1 MTRED
6 QGAGANLL
14 AMHRRSG
21 KWLVVLSGFIVALS
35 LLDTLTKVENIWFFP
50 ELSVMFLSL
59 VALGLLALER
69 QKHQQSESRFRALV
83 ETSPD
88 GIIEVD
94 DTGTILYCN
103 ASYLRL
109 VGAEQPEQVIGQR
122 VMRFLH
128 ADYHPVVG
136 SRLQSLD
143 QLAQIPFIEERYVRL
158 DGTVIPVEVG
168 AARTTTNPPKLMA
181 IVRDISRHK
190 QAEEA
195 LRASEAR
202 FRALVQNSFDV
213 TLIVNVLGDVL
224 YASPN
229 APRLRLQKM
238 AREGKPNVFH
248 YLSSEDVERCR
259 HLLDRLLASPG
270 EVIQT
275 EVSAPLER
283 GGIGWFEIWG
293 QNQLADS
300 AVGGIVLN
308 IRDISDR
315 KAYQSTIEHLAY
327 HDPLT
332 GLPNRRMLREQADQF
347 LAHSQRG
354 GREATLIYLDLDRF
368 KEVND
373 TLGHE
378 AGDELLVQVARR
390 IQNCVRSGDLLSR
403 LGGDEFAI
411 LLGETTIEG
420 ATDAARRVLAVLQQP
435 FTVADTTL
443 RIGASLGL
451 GVYPRDGHSLDDL
464 MRAADVAMYR
474 AKEHGTGL
482 MFYSPEL
489 DRYSRE
495 RLNLI
500 QDLREALNNGEIYL
514 EYQPILDTH
523 CKRWIKVETLA
534 RWKHP
539 NQGLISPA
547 RFIPLAE
554 ETGLIRDLD
563 HLVLDKA
570 CQEASLLGWSIA
582 VNISPRTLY
591 DSSFAEMVAATLQKS
606 GLEPGKL
613 HLEIT
618 ETALIQNLPR
628 AVQHLRALRYLGVRV
643 ALDDFG
649 VGHTSMSYLKDL
661 PIDLLK
667 IDRSFIRGIGRD
679 SREEA
684 ILRTI
689 LLLGEGLGL
698 RTVAEGVET
707 PEQMAWLQE
716 RGCHLLQGFGI
727 ARPQPKENLIISREP
742 VLLGEE
748 VGF

>member
-1 MTRED
+1 
-6 QGAGANLL
+6 
-14 AMHRRSG
+14 MHWRSG
-21 KWLVVLSGFIVALS
+21 KWLIVLSGFIIALS
-35 LLDTLTKVENIWFFP
+35 LLDTATRIESVWYFP
-50 ELSVMFLSL
+50 ELAVMLLSL
-59 VALGLLALER
+59 LAIGSLALER
-69 QKHQQSESRFRALV
+69 QKHQQSDSRFRALV

-94 DTGTILYCN
+94 DSGTILYCN

-109 VGAEQPEQVIGQR
+109 VGAARPEQVVGQK
-122 VMRFLH
+122 VTRFLH
-128 ADYHPVVG
+128 RDYHPVLCN
-136 SRLQSLD
+136 RIQSLD
-143 QLAQIPFIEERYVRL
+143 QLGQVPFIEEKYVRL

-168 AARTTTNPPKLMA
+168 AARTSASPSRLMA

-190 QAEEA
+190 EVEEA

-202 FRALVQNSFDV
+202 FRALVQHSFDV
-213 TLIVNVLGDVL
+213 TLIVNAQGDIL

-229 APRLRLQKM
+229 ASRLRLRQV
-238 AREGKPNVFH
+238 ARGGKPNIFD
-248 YLSSEDVERCR
+248 YILIDDIERLK
-259 HLLDRLLASPG
+259 HLLDRLLTRPD

-275 EVSAPLER
+275 EVCVPLER
-283 GGIGWFEIWG
+283 SGTGWFEIWA
-293 QNQLADS
+293 QNQLADA

-308 IRDISDR
+308 IRDISER
-315 KAYQSTIEHLAY
+315 KAYQATIEHLAY

-347 LAHSQRG
+347 LAQSKRA

-390 IQNCVRSGDLLSR
+390 IQHCVRSGDLLAR

-411 LLGETTIEG
+411 LLGEATIEG
-420 ATDAARRVLAVLQQP
+420 ATDAAQRVLSVLQQP

-451 GVYPRDGHSLDDL
+451 GVYPRDGQNLDDL
-464 MRAADVAMYR
+464 MRVADIAMYR

-500 QDLREALNNGEIYL
+500 QDLREALAQGEIYL

-523 CKRWIKVETLA
+523 RNRWIKVEALA

-539 NQGLISPA
+539 SRGPISPA
-547 RFIPLAE
+547 SFIPLAE

-563 HLVLDKA
+563 HLVLNKA
-570 CQEASLLGWSIA
+570 CYEASLLGLSIA

-591 DSSFAEMVAATLQKS
+591 DSSFVEVVAAALEKS
-606 GLEPGKL
+606 GLEAGKL
-613 HLEIT
+613 HIEIT

-628 AVQHLRALRYLGVRV
+628 AIQHLSNLRKLGVRI

-667 IDRSFIRGIGRD
+667 IDCSFIGGIGRD
-679 SREEA
+679 TREEA

-707 PEQMAWLQE
+707 IEQMVWLQE

-727 ARPQPKENLIISREP
+727 ALPQPKESIVNSREL
-742 VLLGEE
+742 VLIGEE
-748 VGF
+748 IEL

>member
-1 MTRED
+1 MYW
-6 QGAGANLL
+6 
-14 AMHRRSG
+14 RSG
-21 KWLVVLSGFIVALS
+21 KWLIMLSGFVVALS
-35 LLDTLTKVENIWFFP
+35 LLDTITKVEHVWYLP
-50 ELSVMFLSL
+50 ELAVMLLSL
-59 VALGLLALER
+59 VAIGLLALER

-94 DTGTILYCN
+94 ENGTILYCN
-103 ASYLRL
+103 ASYLQL
-109 VGAEQPEQVIGQR
+109 VGAEQPEQVIGQK

-128 ADYHPVVG
+128 PDYHPVVG
-136 SRLQSLD
+136 SRIQSLD
-143 QLAQIPFIEERYVRL
+143 QMAQIPFIEEKYVRL
-158 DGTVIPVEVG
+158 DGTVVPVEVG

-202 FRALVQNSFDV
+202 FRALVQNSYDV

-229 APRLRLQKM
+229 APRLRLRKM
-238 AREGKPNVFH
+238 HGDKPNIFH
-248 YLSSEDVERCR
+248 YLSAEDAARCK
-259 HLLDRLLASPG
+259 HLLDRLIFNPG
-270 EVIQT
+270 EIIQT
-275 EVSAPLER
+275 EVCAPLER
-283 GGIGWFEIWG
+283 GGMGWFEIWG
-293 QNQLADS
+293 QNQVADP

-308 IRDISDR
+308 IRDISER

-354 GREATLIYLDLDRF
+354 GREATLIYLDLDHF

-390 IQNCVRSGDLLSR
+390 IQNCVRSGDLLAR

-411 LLGETTIEG
+411 LLGETTLEG

-451 GVYPRDGHSLDDL
+451 GVYPRDGQNLDDL
-464 MRAADVAMYR
+464 MRVADVAMYR

-482 MFYSPEL
+482 MFYSPDL

-500 QDLREALNNGEIYL
+500 QDLREALYKGEIYL

-523 CKRWIKVETLA
+523 SERWIKVEALA

-539 NQGLISPA
+539 SQGLISPA
-547 RFIPLAE
+547 SFIPLAE

-570 CQEASLLGWSIA
+570 CHEASLLGLSIA

-591 DSSFAEMVAATLQKS
+591 DSSFVEVVAAVLHKS
-606 GLEPGKL
+606 GLEPENL

-628 AVQHLRALRYLGVRV
+628 AVQHLSALRQLGVRV

-667 IDRSFIRGIGRD
+667 IDRSFIHGIGRD
-679 SREEA
+679 SKEEA

-707 PEQMAWLQE
+707 PEQIAWLQE

-727 ARPQPKENLIISREP
+727 ARPQSKEGLINWREP
-742 VLLGEE
+742 VLRGRT
-748 VGF
+748 

>member
-1 MTRED
+1 
-6 QGAGANLL
+6 
-14 AMHRRSG
+14 MHWRSG
-21 KWLVVLSGFIVALS
+21 KWLIILSGFVVALS
-35 LLDTLTKVENIWFFP
+35 LLDIVTRVEHIWYFP
-50 ELSVMFLSL
+50 ELAVMFSSL
-59 VALGLLALER
+59 VVIGFLALER

-94 DTGTILYCN
+94 DAGTILYCN

-109 VGAEQPEQVIGQR
+109 VGAQRPEQVIGQK

-128 ADYHPVVG
+128 PDYHSVVD
-136 SRLQSLD
+136 SRIQNLEE
-143 QLAQIPFIEERYVRL
+143 LAQIPFIEEKYIRL

-168 AARTTTNPPKLMA
+168 AARTSTNPTKLMA

-202 FRALVQNSFDV
+202 FRALVQHSFDV

-229 APRLRLQKM
+229 ASRFRVRQV
-238 AREGKPNVFH
+238 ARGGGGKPNILD
-248 YLSSEDVERCR
+248 YLSTEDRAR
-259 HLLDRLLASPG
+259 FKHLLERLLAKPA
-270 EVIQT
+270 EVVQT
-275 EVSAPLER
+275 EVCVPLER
-283 GGIGWFEIWG
+283 SVMGWFEIWG
-293 QNQLADS
+293 QNQLANP

-308 IRDISDR
+308 IRDISER

-327 HDPLT
+327 HDPIT

-347 LAHSQRG
+347 LAQSQRA

-390 IQNCVRSGDLLSR
+390 IQNCVRSGDLLAR

-451 GVYPRDGHSLDDL
+451 GVYPRDGNNLDDL
-464 MRAADVAMYR
+464 MRVADIAMYR

-495 RLNLI
+495 RLILI
-500 QDLREALNNGEIYL
+500 QDLREALAGGEIYL

-523 CKRWIKVETLA
+523 RKRWIKVEALA

-539 NQGLISPA
+539 LRGPISPVT
-547 RFIPLAE
+547 FIPLAE

-563 HLVLDKA
+563 HLVLEKA
-570 CQEASLLGWSIA
+570 CYEASLLGLSVA

-591 DSSFAEMVAATLQKS
+591 DSSFVDMVSAALEKS
-606 GLEPGKL
+606 ALKPEHL

-628 AVQHLRALRYLGVRV
+628 AVQHLSALRQLGVRI

-667 IDRSFIRGIGRD
+667 IDRSFISGIGRD
-679 SREEA
+679 TREEA

-707 PEQMAWLQE
+707 AEQIAWLQE

-727 ARPQPKENLIISREP
+727 ARPQPKESLLNPREP

-748 VGF
+748 IGL

>member
-1 MTRED
+1 M
-6 QGAGANLL
+6 
-14 AMHRRSG
+14 
-21 KWLVVLSGFIVALS
+21 LSGFVVALS
-35 LLDTLTKVENIWFFP
+35 LLDTLTKVENIWYFP
-50 ELSVMFLSL
+50 ELTVMFLSL

-94 DTGTILYCN
+94 ETGTILYCN

-109 VGAEQPEQVIGQR
+109 VGAKQLEQVIGQK

-128 ADYHPVVG
+128 PDYHPVVSG
-136 SRLQSLD
+136 RIQSLD
-143 QLAQIPFIEERYVRL
+143 QLAQIPFVEEKYVRL

-168 AARTTTNPPKLMA
+168 AARTSTNPSKLMA

-190 QAEEA
+190 RAEEA

-229 APRLRLQKM
+229 AHRFRLRRMVQ
-238 AREGKPNVFH
+238 EGKPNIFH
-248 YLSSEDVERCR
+248 FLSAEDAARCR
-259 HLLDRLLASPG
+259 HLVDRLLASPG

-283 GGIGWFEIWG
+283 GGVGWFEIWG
-293 QNQLADS
+293 QNQLADP

-308 IRDISDR
+308 VRDISER

-332 GLPNRRMLREQADQF
+332 GLPNRRMLREQADHF

-378 AGDELLVQVARR
+378 AGDELLAQVARR
-390 IQNCVRSGDLLSR
+390 LQNCVRSSDLLAR

-411 LLGETTIEG
+411 LLGETTTEG
-420 ATDAARRVLAVLQQP
+420 ATDAAQRVLAVLQKP

-451 GVYPRDGHSLDDL
+451 AVYPRDGQNLDDL

-474 AKEHGTGL
+474 AKEHGMGL
-482 MFYSPEL
+482 MFYSQEL

-500 QDLREALNNGEIYL
+500 QDLREALIKGEIYL
-514 EYQPILDTH
+514 EYQPILDTQN
-523 CKRWIKVETLA
+523 KRWIKVEALA

-539 NQGLISPA
+539 RHGSISPA
-547 RFIPLAE
+547 NFIPLAE

-570 CQEASLLGWSIA
+570 CREASLLGWSIS

-591 DSSFAEMVAATLQKS
+591 DTGFAEAVAAVLQKS
-606 GLEPGKL
+606 GLNPGKL

-628 AVQHLRALRYLGVRV
+628 AVQHLSALRQLGVRV

-667 IDRSFIRGIGRD
+667 IDRSFIHGIGRD

-707 PEQMAWLQE
+707 SEQMAWLQE
-716 RGCHLLQGFGI
+716 RGCHLLQGFAI
-727 ARPQPKENLIISREP
+727 ARPQPKEAFNNPREP
-742 VLLGEE
+742 VLIGDEI
-748 VGF
+748 GF

>member
-1 MTRED
+1 
-6 QGAGANLL
+6 
-14 AMHRRSG
+14 MHWRSG
-21 KWLVVLSGFIVALS
+21 KWLIILSGFVVALS
-35 LLDTLTKVENIWFFP
+35 LLDIVTKVEHIWYFP
-50 ELSVMFLSL
+50 ELAVMFLSL
-59 VALGLLALER
+59 VVIGFLALER

-94 DTGTILYCN
+94 DAGTILYCN

-109 VGAEQPEQVIGQR
+109 VGAQRPEQVIGQK

-128 ADYHPVVG
+128 PDYHPVVD
-136 SRLQSLD
+136 SRIQNLEE
-143 QLAQIPFIEERYVRL
+143 LAQIPFIEEKYIRL

-168 AARTTTNPPKLMA
+168 AARTSTNPPKLMA

-202 FRALVQNSFDV
+202 FRALVQHSFDV
-213 TLIVNVLGDVL
+213 TLIVSVLGDVL

-229 APRLRLQKM
+229 APRLRIRKM
-238 AREGKPNVFH
+238 AGGTNIFD
-248 YLSSEDVERCR
+248 YLSIEDVERCK
-259 HLLDRLLASPG
+259 HLLDCLLLRPG
-270 EVIQT
+270 EIVQT
-275 EVSAPLER
+275 EVCLPLER

-293 QNQLADS
+293 QNQLTDT

-308 IRDISDR
+308 IRDISER

-332 GLPNRRMLREQADQF
+332 GLSNRRMLREQADQF
-347 LAHSQRG
+347 LAQSQRG

-390 IQNCVRSGDLLSR
+390 IQNCVRSGDLLAR

-451 GVYPRDGHSLDDL
+451 GVYPRDGHNLDDL
-464 MRAADVAMYR
+464 MRVADIAMYR

-500 QDLREALNNGEIYL
+500 QDLREALAGGEIYL

-523 CKRWIKVETLA
+523 CKRWIKVEALA

-539 NQGLISPA
+539 LRGPISPVT
-547 RFIPLAE
+547 FIPLAE

-563 HLVLDKA
+563 HLVLEKA
-570 CQEASLLGWSIA
+570 CYEASLLGLSVA

-591 DSSFAEMVAATLQKS
+591 DSSFVDMVSAALEKS
-606 GLEPGKL
+606 ALKPEHL

-628 AVQHLRALRYLGVRV
+628 AVQHLSALRQLGVRI

-667 IDRSFIRGIGRD
+667 IDRSFINGIGRD
-679 SREEA
+679 TREEA

-707 PEQMAWLQE
+707 AEQIAWLQE

-727 ARPQPKENLIISREP
+727 ARPQPKESLLNPREP

-748 VGF
+748 IGL

>member
-1 MTRED
+1 MS
-6 QGAGANLL
+6 LL
-14 AMHRRSG
+14 AIGS
-21 KWLVVLSGFIVALS
+21 
-35 LLDTLTKVENIWFFP
+35 
-50 ELSVMFLSL
+50 
-59 VALGLLALER
+59 LALER
-69 QKHQQSESRFRALV
+69 QKHQRSENRFRALV

-94 DTGTILYCN
+94 DSGTILYCN

-109 VGAEQPEQVIGQR
+109 VGATQPDQVIGQK
-122 VMRFLH
+122 VTRFL
-128 ADYHPVVG
+128 DPDFHPMLTRRIQTL
-136 SRLQSLD
+136 S
-143 QLAQIPFIEERYVRL
+143 QLGQVPFLEQRYVRL
-158 DGTVIPVEVG
+158 DGTVVPVEVG
-168 AARTTTNPPKLMA
+168 AARTSVNPIKLMA

-190 QAEEA
+190 RAEEA

-213 TLIVNVLGDVL
+213 TLIVNVSGEVL

-229 APRLRLQKM
+229 SSRLRVRS
-238 AREGKPNVFH
+238 AIRGGRPNIFDHV
-248 YLSSEDVERCR
+248 LPEDRVRLE
-259 HLLDRLLASPG
+259 HLLERLLARPK
-270 EVIQT
+270 EVVQT
-275 EVSAPLER
+275 EVCVPLEH
-283 GGIGWFEIWG
+283 GGTGWFEIWG
-293 QNQLADS
+293 QNQLADA

-308 IRDISDR
+308 IRDISER

-347 LAHSQRG
+347 LAQSQRA

-390 IQNCVRSGDLLSR
+390 IQHCVRSGDLLAR

-420 ATDAARRVLAVLQQP
+420 ATDAARRVLGVLQQP

-451 GVYPRDGHSLDDL
+451 GVYPRDGQNLDDL
-464 MRAADVAMYR
+464 MRVADIAMYR

-495 RLNLI
+495 RLKLI
-500 QDLREALNNGEIYL
+500 QDLREALAAGQIGL

-523 CKRWIKVETLA
+523 HRRWIKVEALA
-534 RWKHP
+534 RWNHP
-539 NQGLISPA
+539 SRGPIAPA
-547 RFIPLAE
+547 TFIPLAE

-563 HLVLDKA
+563 HLVLNKA
-570 CQEASLLGWSIA
+570 CCEASPLGWSVA

-591 DSSFAEMVAATLQKS
+591 DSSFAEVVAAALEQS
-606 GLEPGKL
+606 GLEPEKL

-628 AVQHLRALRYLGVRV
+628 AVQHLSALRKLGVRI

-667 IDRSFIRGIGRD
+667 IDRSFISGIGRD
-679 SREEA
+679 TREEA

-707 PEQMAWLQE
+707 PEQIAWLRA

-727 ARPQPKENLIISREP
+727 ARPQPKESIINAMEP
-742 VLLGEE
+742 ELLAEE
-748 VGF
+748 IGL

>member
-1 MTRED
+1 
-6 QGAGANLL
+6 
-14 AMHRRSG
+14 MHWYSQ
-21 KWLVVLSGFIVALS
+21 KWLIILSGLVIALS
-35 LLDTLTKVENIWFFP
+35 LLNMVTRIDSVWYFP
-50 ELSVMFLSL
+50 ELAVML
-59 VALGLLALER
+59 LGLLAIGFLALER

-88 GIIEVD
+88 GIIELD
-94 DTGTILYCN
+94 DSGTILYCN
-103 ASYLRL
+103 ASYLHL
-109 VGAEQPEQVIGQR
+109 VGAQRPEQVIGQK
-122 VMRFLH
+122 VTRFLH
-128 ADYHPVVG
+128 PDH
-136 SRLQSLD
+136 RLLENRIKSLEE
-143 QLAQIPFIEERYVRL
+143 LAQIPLLEEKYIRL

-168 AARTTTNPPKLMA
+168 TARISINPPKLMA

-213 TLIVNVLGDVL
+213 TLIVNPQGDVL

-229 APRLRLQKM
+229 AIRLRVRRVAL
-238 AREGKPNVFH
+238 AGKPNIYD
-248 YLSSEDVERCR
+248 YLSQEDKERCKY
-259 HLLDRLLASPG
+259 LIDRLQAHPA
-270 EVIQT
+270 EIVKT
-275 EVSAPLER
+275 EVCVPLEH
-283 GGIGWFEIWG
+283 GGKGWFEIWG
-293 QNQLADS
+293 QNQLADA

-308 IRDISDR
+308 VRDISER

-347 LAHSQRG
+347 LAQSQRG

-390 IQNCVRSGDLLSR
+390 IQHCVRSGDLLAR

-411 LLGETTIEG
+411 LLGETTVEG
-420 ATDAARRVLAVLQQP
+420 AADAARRVLAVLQQP

-451 GVYPRDGHSLDDL
+451 GVYPRDGQNLDDL
-464 MRAADVAMYR
+464 MRVADVAMYR
-474 AKEHGTGL
+474 AKEHGMGL

-489 DRYSRE
+489 DRYSRD

-500 QDLREALNNGEIYL
+500 QDLREALVRGEIYL
-514 EYQPILDTH
+514 EYQPILDTQYR
-523 CKRWIKVETLA
+523 CWIKLEALA
-534 RWKHP
+534 RWNHP
-539 NQGLISPA
+539 SRGPISPA
-547 RFIPLAE
+547 DFIPLAE

-570 CQEASLLGWSIA
+570 CHEANFFGLPIA

-591 DSSFAEMVAATLQKS
+591 DPGFVEVVASALDKS

-628 AVQHLRALRYLGVRV
+628 AVQHLNALRQLGIRI

-649 VGHTSMSYLKDL
+649 VGHASMSYLKDL

-667 IDRSFIRGIGRD
+667 VDRSFVSGIGRD
-679 SREEA
+679 TREEA

-698 RTVAEGVET
+698 GTVAEGVET
-707 PEQMAWLQE
+707 AEQIAWLQAQ
-716 RGCHLLQGFGI
+716 GCHLLQGFGI
-727 ARPQPKENLIISREP
+727 ARPKPKEGLLNLAEP
-742 VLLGEE
+742 ILLGEKI
-748 VGF
+748 GL